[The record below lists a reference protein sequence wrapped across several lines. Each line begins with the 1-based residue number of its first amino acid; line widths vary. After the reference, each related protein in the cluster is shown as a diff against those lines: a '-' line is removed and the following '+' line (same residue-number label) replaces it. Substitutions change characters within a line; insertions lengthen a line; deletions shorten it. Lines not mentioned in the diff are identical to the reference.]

1 MNRLFA
7 VSLFNL
13 MMLTSLALTAQ
24 TTVFKSSLDGEFA
37 SIDQSSDPS
46 SSFSLSVS
54 RNSTNGP
61 NTPATAT
68 ISYTASSIAADF
80 TTFTVTQIV
89 GTIPASAF
97 TGASVQN
104 LTLSLDVSQL
114 DPTTSTNQTC
124 TIDLNLL
131 TITCGAGPTTGTIQ
145 LNFQAN
151 GAQSTRVLALGEE
164 VTIGN
169 FTTRIH
175 QRSDNSTANVS
186 GTILGTT
193 VSSSNAT
200 VGINHNSSIE
210 YDKNK

>member
-7 VSLFNL
+7 ATLLSLML
-13 MMLTSLALTAQ
+13 LTSLALTAQ

-37 SIDQSSDPS
+37 SIDQSSDPN

-61 NTPATAT
+61 NTSATAT

-80 TTFTVTQIV
+80 STFTVTQIV
-89 GTIPASAF
+89 GTMPASAF
-97 TGASVQN
+97 TGANTQN

-131 TITCGAGPTTGTIQ
+131 TVTCGAGPTGTIQ
-145 LNFQAN
+145 LTFTQN
-151 GAQSTRVLALGEE
+151 GAVRTRVLALGEE
-164 VTIGN
+164 ITVGN

-186 GTILGTT
+186 GTIFGVT
-193 VSSSNAT
+193 VTSSNAT
-200 VGINHNSSIE
+200 VGVNHNSSIE
-210 YDKNK
+210 YDRNQ

>member
-7 VSLFNL
+7 VSLFSL
-13 MMLTSLALTAQ
+13 LMLTSLALTAQ
-24 TTVFKSSLDGEFA
+24 TTVFKSNLDGEFA

-46 SSFSLSVS
+46 SSFNLSVS
-54 RNSTNGP
+54 RNLTNGP
-61 NTPATAT
+61 NTSATASIT
-68 ISYTASSIAADF
+68 YTASSVASDF
-80 TTFTVTQIV
+80 TTLTVTQIV
-89 GTIPASAF
+89 GTIPATAF
-97 TGASVQN
+97 TGSSTQN

-131 TITCGAGPTTGTIQ
+131 TITCGAGPTGTIQ

-151 GAQSTRVLALGEE
+151 GAQRTRVLALGEE

-186 GTILGTT
+186 GTVFGTT
-193 VSSSNAT
+193 VSSSNAI
-200 VGINHNSSIE
+200 VGINHNSSLE
-210 YDKNK
+210 YVKNQ